1 MIREILKIRT
11 DKGLGD
17 KDPAFK
23 DIEISEYSYKGSRM
37 GMPELTAT
45 LMWGT
50 CLDEEWTRKEYVMLN
65 GERFYIRHTPSSSK
79 SNTDSRYK
87 HEINFTSE
95 FAEILG
101 NTYFVDAVPDE
112 KSGIICQ
119 TKNKPCSNNT
129 TFTFYGTISEF
140 VDRLNCAFLYAGIG
154 DSILKKKT
162 SVTTNDAVS
171 GDGYVAMLDPEGDY
185 DREKSYEF
193 SFEDNKLWE
202 VLTEGYNITE
212 IPFERRGRRIVFGA
226 VPKVVSHKFEYG
238 YDNELLSVNKNNANA
253 QVINR
258 ISMLGSDENIPYY
271 YPNETE
277 YGHISVV
284 AAPDNKV
291 LGASN
296 VVVNRRNTML
306 SDIREGSYIR
316 LRKSSDAQA
325 AVNVD
330 NSKFYTGFFPL
341 TNLEHTYPGDVKTYS
356 YKQQPNN
363 ESTWYVR
370 ASFTLTKAS
379 IVKFT
384 GLQGCIWSTNTGSAA
399 IKNLIPSVTVA
410 RLNKSGESASLID
423 SCSRNADGTYDI
435 GTLSAGSY
443 EITFAIGFRRY
454 YPEDMFFIVKSV
466 NMRAEQKDGYYW
478 EADGKKF
485 DSLAKLGLSLNIGLS
500 DTMVGD
506 GFGWEASGRM
516 PFQDHLMPSIY
527 RSTLGAERFYNALN
541 NTYTDPDTGEPYVFP
556 NPFIEGSP
564 SEYIYRNEEI
574 KPTIEGI
581 TNADGKL
588 FGEIVAI
595 AYDSDDNDSLKS
607 DATEENDKNDTLKYE
622 HSFFYLKLNVFNGE
636 YGFDLFSSA
645 SQTDPMTLQMVSGNC
660 NGCKFKIQALEYEDS
675 TGLKSYKN
683 PVQTTGA
690 NGNIVEGSYDDK
702 VKESWQEWQQNT
714 QTHSIW
720 ICVQK
725 DAETFGV
732 IMPNQSHNFKPAIGD
747 KFNIIN
753 IDLPQPYIDFAEK
766 RLEED
771 GIRFMAENNEEK
783 FTFDISASRI
793 FFAEN
798 PDVLAQLDE
807 YSKINVIYNGK
818 VYEQYVNQFSI
829 DCKDSEALPNIGIG
843 LTDTLAVGQSFI
855 DQVAEKASSLLRN
868 PSGANGGVRGMTMAE
883 ADQRYLNKAQEDR
896 TPFKLSSDIG
906 FEVGEY
912 VSGASGGIFF
922 RDPDTGQT
930 YIEADKLKIRMK
942 AIFEE
947 LEIAKVSTIGGK
959 FIITPGG
966 GINISFVEEL
976 ANSYRCYFKAKDED
990 KGAECRFVV
999 GDQVQCHEFNI
1010 QAGTYQNASNRYYWR
1025 LVTAVNNDESY
1036 IELSKTD
1043 CDNALLKSDAPA
1055 IGDTIVQ
1062 LGNRNDNT
1070 RQSAIILSTVDAFA
1084 PCVTLYNGIDRYSL
1098 DGKAVVEYGV
1108 DKTKNPP
1115 RPFFHCY
1122 GDMYIGAKDG
1132 SRFLQYTP
1140 EGGLIVRGSISSV
1153 STIVDEYGN
1162 EIQIDKYVEDSAQSA
1177 ADQAKAEL
1185 QGKIDELQNQIDGVV
1200 ETWSGDVDP
1209 TKGNY
1214 PASDW
1219 KTEYDKQ
1226 AHIGDVYFNIG
1237 AYDSNKNPNAGHA
1250 WRWYYNSASDF
1261 GWIEIADS
1269 DAVRAL
1275 QLAQMSVTDTD
1286 VLYIQTDSRTES
1298 PKLPTANVTTGAITN
1313 LNGWST
1319 DAPEWKDSKYIWQCT
1334 YVKKGD
1340 GTVTF
1345 AEPTC
1350 ISGKDGVNGTNITI
1364 SSQSVRYST
1373 SHTAT
1378 QPADSTFTLPSV
1390 PTLSAGQYL
1399 WSMTTVTYSNGQS
1412 TKSYAVSRIGTNG
1425 TNGTSVTITST
1436 SVRYAKS
1443 TVATQPADT
1452 SFTYTSIASAGLKLG
1467 EYLWTKTEVAYS
1479 DGSSTKS
1486 YSVSRIGSDGEDGLP
1501 GAPGE
1506 DGRTPYVHYAYANS
1520 ADGKTGFS
1528 TTYFKDALYV
1538 GVCSDYTQADP
1549 TDYTKYEW
1557 SRLRGED
1564 GTNAKSVVVSGE
1576 QIFAYTNNFTSAAT
1590 PTSITLTATLQNTT
1604 SYQWSYKKE
1613 GATSFANISG
1623 ATSATLAVA
1632 ATNTTYFPT
1641 GAKSC
1646 TFRCTSGTVYDEITL
1661 VKVSSGTNGTN
1672 GTNGGKGDKGD
1683 KGDDAYTLVLTNE
1696 SHIFMG
1702 DSLKAVSAS
1711 IDCDIIAF
1719 KGVTK
1724 VNATIG
1730 TITGMPTGMTVKISN
1745 NGTQSA
1751 KFTVSVTDKLTKD
1764 VATSG
1769 TLNVPVTVDGKVFNR
1784 TFSWVLSLAGRGITA
1799 VVEEYA
1805 VNNSATTAPA
1815 DSAFKTDMPTMTDT
1829 NRYLWNREKTTYTDN
1844 TSETTT
1850 AVVIGVCG
1858 QNGADGATV
1867 VSVTNYYLAS
1877 AKASGVKNTDT
1888 GWQTDASHANATTD
1902 ATKPYLWN
1910 YEVTK
1915 WSKGADTKTDPHV
1928 VGKFGKDG
1936 RTPKI
1941 TEQYYLSTS
1950 STQLSGGSWQDTK
1963 PTWIAGRYYWTRSKI
1978 DYGEGDIE
1986 YTEGICVT
1994 PENGTSVLAEYS
2006 ADGTHWH
2013 PEYQSGDVWMHTGTD
2028 GKNWSP
2034 AIRIVG
2040 ANYTPNLLKGADK
2053 KLDSAN
2059 YGIGTYGWDNRPVV
2073 GTVCTLTICA
2083 KVGTTD
2089 SSIGIYQNS
2098 GYTVISS
2105 FTSKTEAIKS
2115 YKFTVTDNNSAPNN
2129 NIAFFHMPKD
2139 DNYDSG
2145 SYVKW
2150 AVVTI
2155 GDNTADSW
2163 IPAASEMVGQ
2173 DGAWRKFQWAKTTSS
2188 TTAPASGWQD
2198 TPMTANAGEYVW
2210 MRSGTV
2216 YPPATNPTTWET
2228 ATRVTGD
2235 KGEKGDPGSPAYML
2249 DLTDEVKGIACDAS
2263 GNPISSS
2270 IPTSQASVY
2279 KGSQKLTSGIT
2290 YSIAQKT
2297 GITTATISSAG
2308 VVTLSGLTADT
2319 ATIVVQAVVDG
2330 VTLQSTISVYKA
2342 KPGGSYAPNL
2352 LLGTKD
2358 VLFSQNS
2365 TSAIN
2370 KSMKFNTVRNLKDY
2384 PAGTKLTLSFDYQY
2398 SSVSTATNFNTKR
2411 FGFQQP
2417 IKTVGTATSYIEGW
2431 MELPVNSTNI
2441 SGEGTFKAIM
2451 TLPDGANVN
2460 VNEAN
2465 FYIQLSKGNI
2475 TLKNF
2480 KIEEGA
2486 NDNPH
2491 WSPAASEMVG
2501 EDALVYQLEPS
2512 VDSIT
2517 KSMTGELSEKSVTCS
2532 VYKTTGNSTR
2542 VLTSEKTLT
2551 CYRVKT
2557 DGTTQTTILGHANG
2571 TSAGQSVT
2579 DDTEALIFEL
2589 TDGTTVLDR
2598 ERVPV
2603 LSDASDLEIG
2613 GRNLLLR
2620 SGQGITTS
2628 SYLMKS
2634 FYLAVTPK
2642 VGDTYT
2648 LTLWGNLASTKT
2660 GFHIFNSGGMV
2671 KLTELKK
2678 ISDGIYQS
2686 TFKWVKV
2693 SGSSTASDKYIN
2705 IYAVSSSQSGTSV
2718 IERVKLEKGNV
2729 GSDWTPSPDDV
2740 EYLEDA
2746 LKETTKIDGGL
2757 ILTSAISLGQN
2768 NTDYTSQTTW
2778 SGISGIYNSNG
2789 TGGGIALWTGGDML
2803 DKADYYNWDNANG
2816 SWVSKGGAIPS
2827 RIAKGV
2833 DRMDG
2838 SGYRA
2843 DGNLWWDKDGNVT
2856 FVGNMV
2862 AKGEFAGIRKNSKT
2876 IITSANWKE
2885 YLKEDDGLYFINFK
2899 SLGCY
2904 AEFQYKPSGNVVFY
2918 MPEHKGYVGE
2928 TVVFVNKSG
2937 EAIEIR
2943 GPLITQANFDAG
2955 SSANTNSYSV
2965 PNGSTIELRCR
2976 ICVNSYTKQ
2985 TRTVWIQ
2992 QIGTNSNDYEYNF

>member
-316 LRKSSDAQA
+316 LRKSSNAQA

-541 NTYTDPDTGEPYVFP
+541 NTYTDPATGEPYVFP

-636 YGFDLFSSA
+636 YGFDLFNHA
-645 SQTDPMTLQMVSGNC
+645 TQTDPMTLQMVSGNC
-660 NGCKFKIQALEYEDS
+660 NGCKFKIQVVEK
-675 TGLKSYKN
+675 TINGMQVWKN

-690 NGNIVEGSYDDK
+690 NGNIVEGSYGDK

-855 DQVAEKASSLLRN
+855 DEVAEKASSLLRN

-1062 LGNRNDNT
+1062 LGNRTDNT

-1162 EIQIDKYVEDSAQSA
+1162 EIQIDKYVEESAQSA

-1219 KTEYDKQ
+1219 KNEYDKQ

-1298 PKLPTANVTTGAITN
+1298 PKLPTVNVTTGAITN

-1340 GTVTF
+1340 GTATF
-1345 AEPTC
+1345 AGPTC
-1350 ISGKDGVNGTNITI
+1350 ISGKDGVNGTDITI

-1425 TNGTSVTITST
+1425 TNGTNGTSVTITST

-1443 TVATQPADT
+1443 NVATQPADT
-1452 SFTYTSIASAGLKLG
+1452 AFTYTSIASAGLKLG

-1564 GTNAKSVVVSGE
+1564 G
-1576 QIFAYTNNFTSAAT
+1576 
-1590 PTSITLTATLQNTT
+1590 
-1604 SYQWSYKKE
+1604 
-1613 GATSFANISG
+1613 
-1623 ATSATLAVA
+1623 
-1632 ATNTTYFPT
+1632 
-1641 GAKSC
+1641 
-1646 TFRCTSGTVYDEITL
+1646 
-1661 VKVSSGTNGTN
+1661 
-1672 GTNGGKGDKGD
+1672 
-1683 KGDDAYTLVLTNE
+1683 
-1696 SHIFMG
+1696 
-1702 DSLKAVSAS
+1702 
-1711 IDCDIIAF
+1711 
-1719 KGVTK
+1719 
-1724 VNATIG
+1724 
-1730 TITGMPTGMTVKISN
+1730 
-1745 NGTQSA
+1745 
-1751 KFTVSVTDKLTKD
+1751 
-1764 VATSG
+1764 
-1769 TLNVPVTVDGKVFNR
+1769 
-1784 TFSWVLSLAGRGITA
+1784 RGI
-1799 VVEEYA
+1799 VSIVEEYA

-1850 AVVIGVCG
+1850 AVVIGVRG

-1877 AKASGVKNTDT
+1877 AKASGVKNTDA

-1950 STQLSGGSWQDTK
+1950 STQLSEGSWQDKK
-1963 PTWIAGRYYWTRSKI
+1963 PTWVAGRYYWTRSKI
-1978 DYGEGDIE
+1978 DYGDGDVE

-2006 ADGTHWH
+2006 ADGTIWH
-2013 PEYQSGDVWMHTGTD
+2013 PSYQSGDVWMHTGTD

-2040 ANYTPNLLKGADK
+2040 ANYTPNLLLGTKDGFLSPGNYVSTNAWAQCKLVYFEEGTVLNVGDKIAVSVESIEQIKG
-2053 KLDSAN
+2053 SATA
-2059 YGIGTYGWDNRPVV
+2059 YTIGLYTEGFKTQIGTFTEITKDNLQCVLTVNKATPQGEIPCLLLYPAVNGQLVGCQAQYGRVM
-2073 GTVCTLTICA
+2073 A
-2083 KVGTTD
+2083 
-2089 SSIGIYQNS
+2089 
-2098 GYTVISS
+2098 
-2105 FTSKTEAIKS
+2105 
-2115 YKFTVTDNNSAPNN
+2115 
-2129 NIAFFHMPKD
+2129 
-2139 DNYDSG
+2139 
-2145 SYVKW
+2145 VK
-2150 AVVTI
+2150 
-2155 GDNTADSW
+2155 GE
-2163 IPAASEMVGQ
+2163 IPMDWSPASSEMVGE
-2173 DGAWRKFQWAKTTSS
+2173 DGAWRKFQWALHTSS
-2188 TTAPASGWQD
+2188 TSAPTNGWQD
-2198 TPMTANAGEYVW
+2198 APMTANAGEYVW
-2210 MRSGTV
+2210 MRSGMVT
-2216 YPPATNPTTWET
+2216 PPATNPTTWEN
-2228 ATRVTGD
+2228 ATRITGD
-2235 KGEKGDPGSPAYML
+2235 KGEKGDPGSPTYML
-2249 DLTDEVKGIACDAS
+2249 DLTDEVKGILCDAG

-2270 IPTSQASVY
+2270 IPTSQASVF
-2279 KGSQKLTSGIT
+2279 KGSVKMAHSAVT
-2290 YSIAQKT
+2290 YSIAQAT
-2297 GITTATISSAG
+2297 GITATVNNSTG
-2308 VVTLSGLTADT
+2308 VVSLSNLTADN
-2319 ATIVVQAVVDG
+2319 ATVVVQAVADG
-2330 VTLQSTISVYKA
+2330 VTLQSNISVYKVI
-2342 KPGGSYAPNL
+2342 PGGSYAPNL
-2352 LLGTKD
+2352 ILGTKD

-2486 NDNPH
+2486 TDNPH

-2501 EDALVYQLEPS
+2501 EDAVVYQLEPS

-2579 DDTEALIFEL
+2579 DDTEALIFKL
-2589 TDGTTVLDR
+2589 TDDTTVLDR

-2693 SGSSTASDKYIN
+2693 SGSSTASDKFIN
-2705 IYAVSSSQSGTSV
+2705 IYAGSSSQSGTST
-2718 IERVKLEKGNV
+2718 IERIKLEKGNK
-2729 GSDWTPSPDDV
+2729 GSDWSPAPEDTGSGVNLLRNSRARYTRTDTTAGDHYATFPNQKTVHMEEGQTYTISGRTNCAKFTSVHGSPFENKCVLWICSASSSPQGTVNQIVSGEDMMIDGSRGKTFVWNHPTGDYYLRVNFYAAGTFWIEKVKIEKGTYATEWTPSPDDV

-2789 TGGGIALWTGGDML
+2789 TGGGIALWFGGDML

-2885 YLKEDDGLYFINFK
+2885 YLKEDDGMYFINFK

-2937 EAIEIR
+2937 GAIGIS

-2955 SSANTNSYSV
+2955 LSANTNSYSV

-2976 ICVNSYTKQ
+2976 ICVNSSTKQ